1 LWRDERHYNLSGFS
15 WGSGS
20 SHHDDSR
27 NSSFNDLLYSIFPI
41 QLHVSQGD
49 ITLLRRLIIVGLILL
64 ISMSSAAYA
73 DSFSLPGSSPA
84 TLTILTPF
92 DQSLNKGLNN
102 LAKEYGKDHNTIINI
117 VSVKGRK
124 KIIDEIISNNTS
136 ADLVVIEKEYPL
148 FDLKGLDTLEEKGL
162 VDKSEK
168 VSSSEADLIVSRNSN
183 INSLSDLNGT
193 RFAAVD
199 LVNYHMPGGCLA
211 NSVYESLRSTPVILN
226 QSGIDAIYEAVANS
240 SADAT
245 VMWKSDYMAQKDKG
259 EVRVIP
265 IPEYGMDNYI
275 VTLKSSSNP
284 SEAATF
290 MDYVLAHKDELSG

>member
-1 LWRDERHYNLSGFS
+1 
-15 WGSGS
+15 
-20 SHHDDSR
+20 
-27 NSSFNDLLYSIFPI
+27 
-41 QLHVSQGD
+41 
-49 ITLLRRLIIVGLILL
+49 LLRRLIIVGLILL

>member
-1 LWRDERHYNLSGFS
+1 
-15 WGSGS
+15 
-20 SHHDDSR
+20 
-27 NSSFNDLLYSIFPI
+27 
-41 QLHVSQGD
+41 
-49 ITLLRRLIIVGLILL
+49 LLRRFIIVGLILL
-64 ISMSSAAYA
+64 ICLGSAAYA

-102 LAKEYGKDHNTIINI
+102 IAKEYGKDHNTIINI

-124 KIIDEIISNNTS
+124 KIIEEITSNNTS

-148 FDLKGLDTLEEKGL
+148 FDLKGLKTLENKGL
-162 VDKSEK
+162 IDKSEK
-168 VSSSEADLIVSRNSN
+168 ISSSEADLIVSKDSK

-193 RFAAVD
+193 KFAAVD

-211 NSVYESLRSTPVILN
+211 NSVFEALPSTPVVVN
-226 QSGIDAIYEAVANS
+226 QSGINAIYEAVVNS

-245 VMWKSDYMAQKDKG
+245 VMWKSDYLAQKDKG
-259 EVRVIP
+259 EVKVIP

-275 VTLKSSSNP
+275 AILKSSSNP

-290 MDYVLAHKDELSG
+290 MDYVVAHKDELSE

>member
-1 LWRDERHYNLSGFS
+1 MWRDERHYNLSGFS